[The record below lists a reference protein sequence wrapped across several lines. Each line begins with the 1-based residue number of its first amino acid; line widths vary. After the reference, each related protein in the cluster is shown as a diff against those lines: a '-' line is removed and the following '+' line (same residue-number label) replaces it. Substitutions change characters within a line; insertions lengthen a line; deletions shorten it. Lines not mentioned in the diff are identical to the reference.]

1 MNKYLIEIDRE
12 MCIGNGA
19 CLAHATKT
27 FKLDG
32 ENKAELTGDNDL
44 DELILRA
51 AENCPTKAIIL
62 SNKKGQ
68 VYP

>member
-1 MNKYLIEIDRE
+1 MKYKIRIDKD

-19 CLAHATKT
+19 CIAHAVKT
-27 FKLDG
+27 FKLSD
-32 ENKAELTGDNDL
+32 ENKAELTGDYDV
-44 DELILRA
+44 DELVLRA

-62 SNKKGQ
+62 ESKNKQ

>member
-1 MNKYLIEIDRE
+1 

-19 CLAHATKT
+19 CIAHAMKT
-27 FKLDG
+27 FRLND
-32 ENKAELTGDNDL
+32 ENKAELTGEYDV
-44 DELILRA
+44 DELVLRA

-62 SNKKGQ
+62 ESKGKQ